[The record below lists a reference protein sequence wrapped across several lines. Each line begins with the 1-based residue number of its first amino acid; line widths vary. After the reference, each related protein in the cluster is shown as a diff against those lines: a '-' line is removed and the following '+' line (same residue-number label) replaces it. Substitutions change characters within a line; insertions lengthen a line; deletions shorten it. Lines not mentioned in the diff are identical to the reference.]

1 MCVLHTAEYPIDIFL
16 RVCPLWND
24 NNQQK
29 QALFTVQDQGISVVS
44 GRSSLAL
51 LWPRLLLRLPQIT
64 EEAESEISEMVNFG
78 RRICLFHLQF
88 FAAWCILQSRQ
99 SVIQTLDFPIFLV
112 WVCDCTT
119 VPLNAQ
125 ASWASFSNSSNLT
138 EHFGG
143 LRCSQQSF
151 FSCNWG
157 GSQVV
162 RKWGLLWRFAG
173 TSGSERLTGLS
184 LRESHAM
191 TRQCWF
197 HPISAERTDAVCRV
211 DVGSSI

>member
-1 MCVLHTAEYPIDIFL
+1 MLSSCLHKAFHVLWSCLAQLVLMLKLPQMCVLHTAEYPIDIFL
-16 RVCPLWND
+16 WVCPLWND

-99 SVIQTLDFPIFLV
+99 SVIQTWDFPIFLV
-112 WVCDCTT
+112 WVCDCT
-119 VPLNAQ
+119 VQFHSNPRPVELHFQIQ
-125 ASWASFSNSSNLT
+125 ATWLKNL
-138 EHFGG
+138 EDCAVWSVHS
-143 LRCSQQSF
+143 RVW
-151 FSCNWG
+151 SCNMLQLRWIP
-157 GSQVV
+157 
-162 RKWGLLWRFAG
+162 
-173 TSGSERLTGLS
+173 SG
-184 LRESHAM
+184 
-191 TRQCWF
+191 
-197 HPISAERTDAVCRV
+197 
-211 DVGSSI
+211 